1 MVIQQRQQSNNRF
14 RRDAWLEINLSC
26 LEYNIQKIHAK
37 FAKPILP
44 VLKADAYGHGAA
56 LLAQV
61 LDSYNFIYAYGVA
74 SIDEALSLRETSSTR
89 IIVLGLS
96 PEWLFERALQANI
109 DLTLVDFEM
118 IQMLQDKASKLNTI
132 ANIHIKL
139 DTGMNR
145 IGFKL
150 DRNNFHNLITQIERL
165 PNIKIQ
171 SIFSHFVDPAN
182 ITLSQRQQEIFYTLT
197 HDLPYLKH
205 PGSSTAFQYLQ
216 DYDIVRTG
224 IELYGLNNPEYK
236 PLSSLFARISFIKDI
251 QKGESVSYGATWQA
265 SKASRIGTLPL
276 GYADGIPR
284 ALSNRMQAYCK
295 GNFIQQVGTIT
306 MDQMMFDLSDQANIK
321 VGDVVELIG
330 PHISIDDWVSKLN
343 TISYELIC
351 NFNLRLPKSYTRN

>member
-236 PLSSLFARISFIKDI
+236 PLSSLLLEYLLSKISKKVNLLVMVQLGKLAKLVALGLCPWAMQMVFLELYQIVCKLIVRVILFNKLGLLLWIK
-251 QKGESVSYGATWQA
+251 
-265 SKASRIGTLPL
+265 
-276 GYADGIPR
+276 
-284 ALSNRMQAYCK
+284 
-295 GNFIQQVGTIT
+295 
-306 MDQMMFDLSDQANIK
+306 
-321 VGDVVELIG
+321 
-330 PHISIDDWVSKLN
+330 
-343 TISYELIC
+343 
-351 NFNLRLPKSYTRN
+351 